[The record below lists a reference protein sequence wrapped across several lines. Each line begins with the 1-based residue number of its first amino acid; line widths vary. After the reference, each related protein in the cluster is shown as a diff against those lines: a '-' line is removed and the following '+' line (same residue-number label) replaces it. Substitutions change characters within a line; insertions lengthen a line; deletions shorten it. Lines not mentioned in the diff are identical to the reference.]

1 MKQFD
6 ERLRRYTDEIEGYL
20 QQCFVEPEE
29 PQQALF
35 KAMRYSLLAGGKR
48 LRPALTLAFCA
59 LCGGKAEDALPFAAA
74 VRWCTPTASSTTT
87 FPVWT
92 MTTCAAAARPIT
104 RSMAKRRRCWRAT
117 AC

>member
-35 KAMRYSLLAGGKR
+35 EAMRYSLLAGGKR

-59 LCGGKAEDALPFAAA
+59 LCGGKASEAPRVPRPRDVAAA
-74 VRWCTPTASSTTT
+74 GAAVERAASVR
-87 FPVWT
+87 
-92 MTTCAAAARPIT
+92 ARIENT
-104 RSMAKRRRCWRAT
+104 EWVEVT
-117 AC
+117 DG